1 MTGKENQH
9 DAALLGRAEKH
20 LDQEIHR
27 FMRIWIQ
34 TLVPPVITMTLY
46 FVIFGNLIGSRIG
59 EMHGFTYMQFIVPG
73 LIMMAVITNAYANV
87 ASSFFSAKFQRNIEE
102 LLVAPVPTHVVI
114 AGYVGGGVARGL
126 CVGILV
132 TAISLFFVPFQVHSW
147 IFVAL
152 TLVLTAVLFSLAGL
166 LNAVFAKTF
175 DDISLIPTFVL
186 TPLTYLGGVF
196 YSLTL
201 LPPFWQGLS
210 HLNPIVYM
218 ISGFR
223 YGFLGINDVPLATT
237 FGVLVV
243 FIVAFYLLCWYLI
256 QRGRGLRS

>member
-1 MTGKENQH
+1 MSQLYWVALKSIWMKEIN
-9 DAALLGRAEKH
+9 
-20 LDQEIHR
+20 R
-27 FMRIWIQ
+27 FGRIWVQ
-34 TLVPPVITMTLY
+34 TLVPPVITMSLY

-59 EMHGFTYMQFIVPG
+59 NMHGFTYMQFIVPG
-73 LIMMAVITNAYANV
+73 LIMMSVITNSYANV

-114 AGYVGGGVARGL
+114 AGYVGGGVARGI

-132 TAISLFFVPFQVHSW
+132 TIISLFFVHLTINSW
-147 IFVAL
+147 WVIAL
-152 TLVLTAVLFSLAGL
+152 TLLLTSILFSLGGL
-166 LNAVFAKTF
+166 LNAVFATSF

-201 LPPFWQGLS
+201 LPPIWQAIS
-210 HLNPIVYM
+210 KLNPIVYM

-223 YGFLGINDVPLATT
+223 YGFLGISDVPLAFTMA
-237 FGVLVV
+237 VLVA
-243 FIVAFYLLCWYLI
+243 FIVAFYLLAWYLI
-256 QRGRGLRS
+256 ERGRGLRS

>member
-1 MTGKENQH
+1 MSQLYWVALKSIWMKEIN
-9 DAALLGRAEKH
+9 
-20 LDQEIHR
+20 R
-27 FMRIWIQ
+27 FGRIWVQ
-34 TLVPPVITMTLY
+34 TLVPPVITMSLY

-59 EMHGFTYMQFIVPG
+59 DMHGFSYMQFIVPG
-73 LIMMAVITNAYANV
+73 LIMMSVITNSYANV

-114 AGYVGGGVARGL
+114 AGYVGGGVARGI

-132 TAISLFFVPFQVHSW
+132 TVISLFFVHLTIHSW
-147 IFVAL
+147 WVIAL
-152 TLVLTAVLFSLAGL
+152 TLLLTAILFSLGGL
-166 LNAVFAKTF
+166 LNAVFATTF

-201 LPPFWQGLS
+201 LPPIWQAIS
-210 HLNPIVYM
+210 KLNPIVYM

-223 YGFLGINDVPLATT
+223 YGFLGISDVPLVFTMA
-237 FGVLVV
+237 VLVA
-243 FIVAFYLLCWYLI
+243 FIVVFYLLAWYLI
-256 QRGRGLRS
+256 ERGRGLRS

>member
-1 MTGKENQH
+1 MQK
-9 DAALLGRAEKH
+9 K
-20 LDQEIHR
+20 R
-27 FMRIWIQ
+27 FCSFLTNPPRI
-34 TLVPPVITMTLY
+34 TLNHHIPRHTRLAGSTRLHELRPELITTP
-46 FVIFGNLIGSRIG
+46 
-59 EMHGFTYMQFIVPG
+59 H
-73 LIMMAVITNAYANV
+73 
-87 ASSFFSAKFQRNIEE
+87 
-102 LLVAPVPTHVVI
+102 
-114 AGYVGGGVARGL
+114 VARGL
-126 CVGILV
+126 FVGILV

-147 IFVAL
+147 VFVAL

-166 LNAVFAKTF
+166 LNGVFAKTF
-175 DDISLIPTFVL
+175 DDISLVPTFVL

-223 YGFLGINDVPLATT
+223 YGFLGINDVPLVTT

-243 FIVAFYLLCWYLI
+243 FIVAFYLICWSLI

>member
-1 MTGKENQH
+1 MQLYWV
-9 DAALLGRAEKH
+9 ALKSIWTK
-20 LDQEIHR
+20 EIHR
-27 FMRIWIQ
+27 FMRIWVQ

-147 IFVAL
+147 LFVAL
-152 TLVLTAVLFSLAGL
+152 T
-166 LNAVFAKTF
+166 
-175 DDISLIPTFVL
+175 
-186 TPLTYLGGVF
+186 TYLGGVF

-201 LPPFWQGLS
+201 LPPFWQALS

-223 YGFLGINDVPLATT
+223 FGFLGIHDVPLATT

-243 FIVAFYLLCWYLI
+243 FIVAFYILCWYLI

>member
-1 MTGKENQH
+1 MMQLYWV
-9 DAALLGRAEKH
+9 ALKSIWTK
-20 LDQEIHR
+20 EIHR
-27 FMRIWIQ
+27 FMRIWVQ

-102 LLVAPVPTHVVI
+102 LLVAPVPTHVII

-132 TAISLFFVPFQVHSW
+132 TAVSLFFVPFQVHSW
-147 IFVAL
+147 LFVAL
-152 TLVLTAVLFSLAGL
+152 TLLLTAVLFSLAGL

-175 DDISLIPTFVL
+175 DDISLIPT
-186 TPLTYLGGVF
+186 
-196 YSLTL
+196 
-201 LPPFWQGLS
+201 
-210 HLNPIVYM
+210 
-218 ISGFR
+218 
-223 YGFLGINDVPLATT
+223 
-237 FGVLVV
+237 
-243 FIVAFYLLCWYLI
+243 
-256 QRGRGLRS
+256 

>member
-1 MTGKENQH
+1 MQH
-9 DAALLGRAEKH
+9 YWVALKSIWAK
-20 LDQEIHR
+20 EIHR
-27 FMRIWIQ
+27 FMRIWVQ

-46 FVIFGNLIGSRIG
+46 FIIFGNLIGSRIG
-59 EMHGFTYMQFIVPG
+59 EMHGFSYMQFIVPG
-73 LIMMAVITNAYANV
+73 LIMMAVITNSYANV

-102 LLVAPVPTHVVI
+102 LLVAPVPTHVII

-147 IFVAL
+147 LFVAL
-152 TLVLTAVLFSLAGL
+152 TLLLTAILFSLAGL

-196 YSLTL
+196 YSINL
-201 LPPFWQGLS
+201 LPPFWQTVSLA
-210 HLNPIVYM
+210 NPVLHM
-218 ISGFR
+218 VNSFR
-223 YGFLGINDVPLATT
+223 YGILGVSDISIGTAITFMLVATALLYT
-237 FGVLVV
+237 LCIRLLVS
-243 FIVAFYLLCWYLI
+243 
-256 QRGRGLRS
+256 GRGMRA